1 MGNFTLTSI
10 IVKKTAF
17 NMKTQ
22 KNAGQYGC
30 YFIKLLGKILPMY
43 KLLLFFFYVRK
54 PGYTIF

>member
-22 KNAGQYGC
+22 KNAGQWVL
-30 YFIKLLGKILPMY
+30 FHKVVGKNITN
-43 KLLLFFFYVRK
+43 V
-54 PGYTIF
+54 